1 MYSHFKDAAHNCGLS
16 IASLTITG
24 MSICDALK
32 KQIVE
37 SQELTSTLNS
47 DLKRKTEQRKMR
59 ELELEDERKRIEAQ
73 AEMEKR
79 KVILSE
85 KLDEESHTIKL
96 AAFERQFEL
105 ETKRVEAEKI
115 HTEIKDRVV
124 LNFLKDIGDMGVDLT
139 KVLTSTG
146 SKKLLG
152 NRSEALKN
160 IIQE

>member
-1 MYSHFKDAAHNCGLS
+1 
-16 IASLTITG
+16 
-24 MSICDALK
+24 LK
-32 KQIVE
+32 TSGRE
-37 SQELTSTLNS
+37 S
-47 DLKRKTEQRKMR
+47 KRKQKW
-59 ELELEDERKRIEAQ
+59 
-73 AEMEKR
+73 R

-115 HTEIKDRVV
+115 HAEIKDKVV

-152 NRSEALKN
+152 NRSETLKN
-160 IIQE
+160 TIQE